1 MARPILEKPQNKK
14 VGFKMKIRTYTV
26 ILAIIAVL
34 TIGVVAYANGPAGDS
49 WVVAMMGR
57 DGNGKTGG
65 HGMMG
70 GNGRDM
76 MDSGQGTSN
85 LSQEQANK
93 LDELYRKSYQE
104 TEVLRKEIRE
114 KREELASLFRSD
126 NPDKNLIDQKINELN
141 RLESDLDKKMAAYD
155 MEMRRILTSEP
166 REQARNRGS
175 GGMYYYGR

>member
-1 MARPILEKPQNKK
+1 M
-14 VGFKMKIRTYTV
+14 MIRTYTV
-26 ILAIIAVL
+26 VLAVIAVL
-34 TIGVVAYANGPAGDS
+34 TTGAVAYADGPGGGS

-57 DGNGKTGG
+57 GGNGMAGG

-70 GNGRDM
+70 
-76 MDSGQGTSN
+76 SGQGTSN

-104 TEVLRKEIRE
+104 TEALRKEMRE

-141 RLESDLDKKMAAYD
+141 RLESDLDEKMAAYD
-155 MEMRRILTSEP
+155 VERRKILASEP
-166 REQARNRGS
+166 PEQVRNKGW
-175 GGMYYYGR
+175 GGMYYGQ